1 MSDTRSLK
9 DFLQSNTR
17 KLVPSPHVEGD
28 TVRVLKVTRTGW
40 SYQSNAGVKDIEF
53 SKMTKDQISKVIS

>member
-9 DFLQSNTR
+9 KFLQSRTR
-17 KLVPSPHVEGD
+17 ELVPSPHVEGG
-28 TVRVLKVTRTGW
+28 TVRVLKVTRIGW

-53 SKMTKDQISKVIS
+53 SKMTKDQISKVIP

>member
-9 DFLQSNTR
+9 DFLQANTR
-17 KLVPSPHVEGD
+17 KLVPSPVQSGT

-40 SYQSNAGVKDIEF
+40 SYQSDAGVENMEF

>member
-9 DFLQSNTR
+9 KFLQSNTR
-17 KLVPSPHVEGD
+17 ELVPSPVQPGT

-40 SYQSNAGVKDIEF
+40 SYHDGVGVKNLEF
-53 SKMTKDQISKVIS
+53 DKMSSDQISKVIS